1 MAMYAARGNAS
12 WAEAQ
17 SWASPRVISLP
28 EQERWMS
35 CDQWPAYRSEMLRRL
50 RKGGVAVHIDIGSD
64 VLQVPGPGVAGAKA
78 SRSLDL
84 WSCDA
89 WNVVQALRP
98 GSVSHHAPHAPG
110 QDAWP
115 GQAARTSA
123 PGWTC
128 MHLLEK
134 LHACVHDVAH
144 GCMHACT

>member
-35 CDQWPAYRSEMLRRL
+35 SDQWTVYRSEMLRRL

-64 VLQVPGPGVAGAKA
+64 VLQVPGPGMAGTKA
-78 SRSLDL
+78 SRLDL

-89 WNVVQALRP
+89 WKVVEALRP
-98 GSVSHHAPHAPG
+98 GSVSQQAA
-110 QDAWP
+110 QAWP
-115 GQAARTSA
+115 SAAT
-123 PGWTC
+123 P
-128 MHLLEK
+128 
-134 LHACVHDVAH
+134 
-144 GCMHACT
+144 ACTCT